1 MNSKQVK
8 KLSFMHRQAFVIMFF
23 FMLAIALL
31 IRIVD
36 IQLQDRDF
44 LINKG
49 RQQYN
54 KVESIPSVRGRILD
68 RDGVLLAISVESES
82 IYVRPQAFLSEK
94 DRWSELE
101 ALIGQ
106 KDGYLNRRM
115 ASREKAN
122 FVYLQPRLISPEIAD
137 QVRKLK
143 MSGVGFEKQLSRFY
157 PHKQETSHL
166 LGFTGDDH
174 NGLEGMEL
182 LYNEYLA
189 GIPGKQMIFRD
200 AKKNVIKE
208 PNIITYPEPGKDLT
222 LTVDHRLQY
231 IASKYLS
238 EAVENNNAEAGS
250 LIILE
255 VESGEVLAITNQPS
269 FNPNRRSSME
279 PYRVRNRALTDA
291 FEPGSTI
298 KPFTAAAVI
307 SHGLY
312 NAESEIDTSPGRYQ
326 LGEYWVGD
334 VKNYGVLTVR
344 QILAKSSNVG
354 AIKIAQGLEAEL
366 LWGVLNTVGFGN
378 PTGLMFP
385 GESFGRLK
393 DFTFWHPTERATLSY
408 GYGMAVTACQLARA
422 YNVIAND
429 GLLMPLTLVK
439 QEPGNV
445 LKERVLKRS
454 VASEMR
460 NMLLTAVDSGTGKLA
475 KIPGYSVA
483 GKTGTVR
490 KSARGGYLENQHTA
504 IFAGMFPAIEPK
516 LVGVVVI
523 DNPSEGGGGSV
534 SAPVFAAVMKEA
546 ARVLS
551 IIPDLDVEMV
561 RDASLVAE
569 SGGLLNQ
576 RGDLGR

>member
-1 MNSKQVK
+1 MNSKLEK
-8 KLSFMHRQAFVIMFF
+8 KFSFRYRQAFVILFF
-23 FMLAIALL
+23 FTLAITLL
-31 IRIVD
+31 ARVLS
-36 IQLQDRDF
+36 IQVKDRDF

-49 RQQYN
+49 KQQYN
-54 KVESIPSVRGRILD
+54 KVESIPSVRGKILD
-68 RDGVLLAISVESES
+68 RDGSLLAISVESES

-94 DRWSELE
+94 KRWGELE

-106 KDGYLNRRM
+106 EDGYLNRRL
-115 ASREKAN
+115 KARGN
-122 FVYLQPRLISPEIAD
+122 TKFVYLQPRLISPEIAD

-143 MSGVGFEKQLSRFY
+143 LSGVGFEKQLSRFY

-174 NGLEGMEL
+174 KGLEGMEL
-182 LYNEYLA
+182 IHNEYLA
-189 GIPGKQMIFRD
+189 GLPGKQRIFRD
-200 AKKNVIKE
+200 AKKKIIRE
-208 PNIITYPEPGKDLT
+208 PSIINYPQPGKDLT
-222 LTVDHRLQY
+222 LTVDQRLQY
-231 IASKYLS
+231 IAFKYLS
-238 EAVENNNAEAGS
+238 EAVKNHNAEAGS
-250 LIILE
+250 LII
-255 VESGEVLAITNQPS
+255 VEAKSGEVLAITNQPS
-269 FNPNRRSSME
+269 FNPNRRSSIE
-279 PYRVRNRALTDA
+279 PYRVRNRALTDT

-307 SHGLY
+307 SNGLY
-312 NAESEIDTSPGRYQ
+312 SAESEVDTSPGRFQ
-326 LGEYWVGD
+326 LGNYWVGD
-334 VKNYGVLTVR
+334 IKNYGILTVR

-354 AIKIAQGLEAEL
+354 AIKISQGLEAEL
-366 LWGVLNTVGFGN
+366 LWSMLNGVGFGN

-393 DFTFWHPTERATLSY
+393 DFAFWHPTERATLSY
-408 GYGMAVTACQLARA
+408 GYGMAVTACQLAKA

-429 GLLMPLTLVK
+429 GLSMPLTLVK
-439 QEPGNV
+439 PEPGNV
-445 LKERVLKRS
+445 LKERVLKSS
-454 VASEMR
+454 VAAEIR
-460 NMLLTAVDSGTGKLA
+460 NMLLTAVDTGTGKLA

-490 KSARGGYLENQHTA
+490 KSSRGGYLEDQHTA
-504 IFAGMFPAIEPK
+504 IFAGIFPATQPK

-551 IIPDLDVEMV
+551 IIPDVDIDIV

-576 RGDLGR
+576 